1 MEDLVSTA
9 WSSRRVLV
17 TGATGI
23 IGSWLTSHLLDL
35 GADVTALVLD
45 ADSRS
50 QLVRSRDIDRITVI
64 PGRLESFDDVER
76 AIVGP
81 EIDTV
86 FHLGAQAI
94 VGTALRSPRA
104 TFETNIRGTYNVL
117 DACRLHR
124 NMVRRVI
131 VASSDKAYGT
141 SSRLPYTEDQPP
153 LGRHPYDVSKSCTDL
168 LATSYA
174 MTYELPVAIAR
185 CGNVYGGGDLHW
197 NRVVPGT
204 IRALL
209 EDRAPEVRSDGNY
222 TRDYIH
228 VDDIAEA
235 YVVLAENLHRRDLW
249 GEPFNFAAGEPVT
262 VLDLIAAITRVIGSN
277 REPVILDVARAEI
290 PHQHLDPSK
299 AERLLRWRSRIGL
312 NEGLARTVSWY
323 RDYLSA

>member
-1 MEDLVSTA
+1 VEDLVSA
-9 WSSRRVLV
+9 DWPGRRVLV

-23 IGSWLTSHLLDL
+23 IGSWLTSHLLDR

-50 QLVRSRDIDRITVI
+50 QLVRSRDIDRITVVQ
-64 PGRLESFDDVER
+64 GRLESYDDVER

-81 EIDTV
+81 AVDTV

-94 VGTALRSPRA
+94 VGTALSSPRA

-124 NMVRRVI
+124 DLVRHVVI
-131 VASSDKAYGT
+131 ASSDKAYG
-141 SSRLPYTEDQPP
+141 SSPILPYTEDQPP

-209 EDRAPEVRSDGNY
+209 EDRSPEVRSDGSY

-235 YVVLAENLHRRDLW
+235 YIVLAENLHQRDLW
-249 GEPFNFAAGEPVT
+249 GEAFNFSPGEPVT
-262 VLDLIAAITRVIGSN
+262 VLELIAEITSVIGSN
-277 REPVILDVARAEI
+277 REPVILDIARAEI
-290 PHQHLDPSK
+290 PHQYLDPSK
-299 AERLLRWRSRIGL
+299 AERLLGWRSQIDL
-312 NEGLARTVSWY
+312 EEGLARTVSWY